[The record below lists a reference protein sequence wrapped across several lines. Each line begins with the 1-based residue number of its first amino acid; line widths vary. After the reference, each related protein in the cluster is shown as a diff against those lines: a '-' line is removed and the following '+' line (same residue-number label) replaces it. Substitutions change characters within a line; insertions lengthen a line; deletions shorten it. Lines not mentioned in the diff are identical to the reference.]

1 MSLPD
6 RKNLLVGS
14 SISSW
19 EGMPAI
25 HGDHLDERQASG
37 FWIGSTSRQLLRSH
51 CSSMTHVRRK
61 NACRDLGTGPAAS
74 PQRPQLK
81 LNSLGGQNLV
91 GSREIRTT
99 FQRDNLQRR
108 F

>member
-6 RKNLLVGS
+6 RKDLLVGS

-25 HGDHLDERQASG
+25 HGDHPDERQASG

-61 NACRDLGTGPAAS
+61 NAAEILALARLHLLNAAA
-74 PQRPQLK
+74 QT
-81 LNSLGGQNLV
+81 
-91 GSREIRTT
+91 RTVSAT
-99 FQRDNLQRR
+99 RIW
-108 F
+108 